1 MAGLRVMYLGG
12 VYLSRRC
19 RDKSDVSRRC
29 ISMAGIRVMYL
40 GGVYQWQ
47 G

>member
-1 MAGLRVMYLGG
+1 MAGIRVMYLVG
-12 VYLSRRC
+12 VYG

-29 ISMAGIRVMYL
+29 ISTAGIRVMYL
-40 GGVYQWQ
+40 GGVYPWQ